1 VVEKI
6 LTLEA
11 CMISKKLF
19 LVVILQF
26 CLLNVFA
33 DGKYHEKYLELLQ
46 AGNFDELKLLLAEW
60 EKAEPKNP
68 EMFIGYFNY
77 YVRSGAENVTEVFSD
92 GGRQFLGSR
101 IQYNNENVY
110 TGIQYLDRGLAAAP
124 DRLDMYWGKIEMLM
138 EINDFAKAGDTLYD
152 LIGLSPKYNKKWRL
166 ANNRSVPDGKEYFLE
181 YINRYF
187 TRCTDKNTEDSMN
200 VAKRCSERE
209 IEVYPKNTYGYN
221 NLAIYYVYSDNTQ
234 EALKT
239 LLRAETV
246 NGKDCIILLNI
257 GRLYIGLDN
266 KDKARE
272 YFNKVLKIGT
282 PEEKRGAEYFL
293 GQL

>member
-11 CMISKKLF
+11 CMILKKLF

-33 DGKYHEKYLELLQ
+33 DGKYQEKYLELLRD
-46 AGNFDELKLLLAEW
+46 GNFDALKLLLEEW

-77 YVRSGAENVTEVFSD
+77 YVNSGAEKVTEVFSD
-92 GGRQFLGSR
+92 GGRQFMGSR
-101 IQYNNENVY
+101 TRYNNEDVY
-110 TGIQYLDRGLAAAP
+110 KGIQYLDRGLAAAP
-124 DRLDMYWGKIEMLM
+124 DRLDMYWGKIEILM
-138 EINDFAKAGDTLYD
+138 AINDFAKAGDTLYD
-152 LIGLSPKYNKKWRL
+152 LIGLSPKHNNKWRL
-166 ANNRSVPDGKEYFLE
+166 ANNQPVQNGREYFLD

-187 TRCTDKNTEDSMN
+187 TRCTDQNTEDSMN
-200 VAKRCSERE
+200 AAKRCSERE
-209 IEVYPKNTYGYN
+209 IEVYPKSTYGYN
-221 NLAIYYVYSDNTQ
+221 NLAVYYVYSDKIQ
-234 EALKT
+234 DALNT
-239 LLRAETV
+239 LLKAETV
-246 NGKDCIILLNI
+246 NGKDGIILLNI
-257 GRLYIGLDN
+257 GRMYIELDN
-266 KDKARE
+266 KAKARE

-282 PEEKRGAEYFL
+282 PQEKQGAEYFL